1 MFKREPD
8 ILLQYQEFDFISLD
22 EMRLGLM
29 TDFGKKITLRGV
41 KPIGKH
47 QHLFLYQYL
56 SGAISLSSGEHWI
69 LQQDACNGVF
79 FQELLN
85 AISKSKPKVLKIIIL
100 DNGSFHKNK
109 ALVIPDNIRLIFLPA
124 YSPELNPI
132 ERFWQEIRRF
142 LKNKV
147 FACIDDLMNETK
159 RFLDQC
165 TPEFC
170 RSVVGYHFY
179 DKVLAIL
186 NMANK

>member
-8 ILLQYQEFDFISLD
+8 ISEKYKELDFISLD
-22 EMRLGLM
+22 EMRLGLK
-29 TDFGKKITLRGV
+29 TDLGKKITLRGV

-47 QHLFLYQYL
+47 QHLFSYQYL
-56 SGAISLSSGEHWI
+56 SGAISLRTGERW
-69 LQQDACNGVF
+69 LMQQDACTGVF
-79 FQELLN
+79 FQTLLSD
-85 AISKSKPKVLKIIIL
+85 ISKSKPEVLKIIIL

-109 ALVIPDNIRLIFLPA
+109 ALAIPDNIRLIFLPP

-147 FACIDDLMNETK
+147 FASLDDLMNETK
-159 RFLDQC
+159 HFLDQC
-165 TPEFC
+165 TPQFC

-179 DKVLAIL
+179 DRVLAIL
-186 NMANK
+186 NMVNK

>member
-1 MFKREPD
+1 
-8 ILLQYQEFDFISLD
+8 
-22 EMRLGLM
+22 MRIGLK
-29 TDFGKKITLRGV
+29 TDLGKKITLRGV

-47 QHLFLYQYL
+47 QHLFSYQYL
-56 SGAISLSSGEHWI
+56 SGAISLRTGQRWL

-79 FQELLN
+79 FEELLRD
-85 AISKSKPKVLKIIIL
+85 ISKSNLEMLKIIIL
-100 DNGSFHKNK
+100 DNGSFHKNS
-109 ALVIPDNIRLIFLPA
+109 ALVIPDNIRLIFLPP

-147 FACIDDLMNETK
+147 FACLDDLINETK

-170 RSVVGYHFY
+170 RSVVGYCFY
-179 DKVLAIL
+179 DKVLAVL
-186 NMANK
+186 NMVDK

>member
-8 ILLQYQEFDFISLD
+8 ILLKYQELDFISLD

-100 DNGSFHKNK
+100 DKGSFHKNK

-132 ERFWQEIRRF
+132 ERFWCPFSRIKY
-142 LKNKV
+142 LLV
-147 FACIDDLMNETK
+147 
-159 RFLDQC
+159 
-165 TPEFC
+165 
-170 RSVVGYHFY
+170 
-179 DKVLAIL
+179 
-186 NMANK
+186 